1 MVEVIQTFRQLNLVF
16 ILSQTKPDHL
26 NYTKGKEKGT
36 EECDSD
42 VNCLVK

>member
-26 NYTKGKEKGT
+26 NYTKGKKMARKNAILM
-36 EECDSD
+36 